1 MKKYC
6 SFGKRFF
13 TCCILI
19 LLFSI
24 STFAKKAIVH
34 ITIKNFSG
42 SVSVYDPELRF
53 DLSKNKV
60 AALHLDAHQSAS
72 YTMVIDKPTYLV
84 LYLESDRFF
93 NYCLFLSPGDE
104 LFLTADFT
112 KNNNNNIKVT
122 GNGSN
127 NNQPGI
133 FALTN
138 IDLRR
143 FKDDT
148 IPDRVIAAINK
159 QFLFNK
165 SILANYIKVNKP
177 AAAFIKTALVNLTY
191 FAPVTYYEFSHN
203 NNFGKPKEQLR
214 KWQKIQD
221 SLFSTIKLNNSDA
234 LTAYNYTHLVDDFLM
249 REPEALWMEYRT
261 HPLLFY
267 KQWFHSDTA
276 RGKKLFNFA
285 QAGIL
290 NQKVIDRYFS
300 GKAAEYAYGQSL
312 KHEFHE
318 ADYPSAILLF
328 DHFKKKYPSSLYINE
343 FSAPMAEVI
352 NKQQQALNSKTIFV
366 ADNGTKLNT
375 FNDVLKLTKGK
386 TVLVDMWGTWCGPCR
401 EEIEKNGKLLRNH
414 FKGKNVTFLYI
425 ANLDA
430 GREKEWKKQIAYFQI
445 EGLHIL
451 ANPKLTADIMG
462 KVKATGYPTY
472 IIIKKDGSYK
482 QAATKYPVN
491 LQAMIKEIEAA
502 AL

>member
-1 MKKYC
+1 MK
-6 SFGKRFF
+6 FFF

-24 STFAKKAIVH
+24 NALAKSATVH

-42 SVSVYDPELRF
+42 SIDVYNPELRY
-53 DLSKNKV
+53 DLTKKKV
-60 AALHLDAHQSAS
+60 TNLHLDAHQSAS
-72 YTMVIDKPTYLV
+72 YTIVIDKPTYFV

-112 KNNNNNIKVT
+112 KKNNNITVT
-122 GNGSN
+122 GKGSN

-138 IDLRR
+138 MDTQP
-143 FKDDT
+143 FKGDAA
-148 IPDRVIAAINK
+148 PDRVIAAINK
-159 QFLFNK
+159 QFLLNK

-177 AAAFIKTALVNLTY
+177 STAFIKTAMINLQY
-191 FAPVTYYEFSHN
+191 FAPVTYYEFNHN

-221 SLFSTIKLNNSDA
+221 SLFSTIKLSNSDA
-234 LTAYNYTHLVDDFLM
+234 LTAYNYTHLIDNFLM
-249 REPEALWMEYRT
+249 REPEELSMEYRT
-261 HPLLFY
+261 DRKLFY
-267 KQWFHSDTA
+267 KQWFHSDSVQ
-276 RGKKLFNFA
+276 GKKLFNDA
-285 QAGIL
+285 TVGIL
-290 NQKVIDRYFS
+290 IKKIIDKYLT

-312 KHEFHE
+312 KFEFSK
-318 ADYPSAILLF
+318 AGYPSAVLLF
-328 DHFKKKYPSSLYINE
+328 DHFKKKYPASEYIKG
-343 FSAPMAEVI
+343 FSAPMAEVL
-352 NKQQQALNSKTIFV
+352 NKQRQALNSKTIFV

-375 FNDVLKLTKGK
+375 LNDVLKLTKGK
-386 TVLVDMWGTWCGPCR
+386 VVLVDMWGTWCSPCR
-401 EEIEKNGKLLRNH
+401 EEIEKNAKQLYAH
-414 FKGKNVTFLYI
+414 FKGKAVTFLYI
-425 ANLDA
+425 DNYDM
-430 GREKEWKKQIAYFQI
+430 GKEKEWKKQIAYFQI

-451 ANPKLTADIMG
+451 ANPKLTEDIMG

-491 LQAMIKEIEAA
+491 MQAMIKEIEAA
-502 AL
+502 GL